1 MYIYE
6 WHLWKVPSCLLP
18 QSAKQSI
25 TAYRRATVG
34 PNCKNLPKIKLIIR
48 EIDWLY
54 LCRQQFDTFWI
65 WVNEMFGNGNC
76 GNLLKLA
83 WKISW
88 NHIKWTNFWRV
99 LAIWN
104 LCASGRRRI
113 MSSHSVLGG
122 IKLEFSCPR
131 SSTASLNAFSV
142 NSDIGESRPW
152 WWLKKTRAIN
162 YPPLV
167 NNLFLTY
174 FHEFW
179 IYESTNFFAWKMS
192 CFLLKVLES
201 VFFCENKQFQQHF
214 WSQ

>member
-1 MYIYE
+1 MKISV
-6 WHLWKVPSCLLP
+6 LFIAPKCK
-18 QSAKQSI
+18 AKHYSI
-25 TAYRRATVG
+25 RRATVG

-65 WVNEMFGNGNC
+65 WVNEMTGNGNC
-76 GNLLKLA
+76 VNLLKLA
-83 WKISW
+83 WNISW

-104 LCASGRRRI
+104 LCASGRRRVDRVRRI
-113 MSSHSVLGG
+113 ISSHSVLGG

-131 SSTASLNAFSV
+131 FSTASLNAVSV
-142 NSDIGESRPW
+142 NSDIGESRLW

-167 NNLFLTY
+167 KLIGKN
-174 FHEFW
+174 
-179 IYESTNFFAWKMS
+179 IGI
-192 CFLLKVLES
+192 
-201 VFFCENKQFQQHF
+201 
-214 WSQ
+214 